1 MQLAT
6 EGFNAWKNISS
17 RLKGHECSNDHIIC
31 MSRWIETETRM
42 RKRETIDKSLQEK
55 MNNEK
60 DYWRQVLLRIIAL
73 VKTLSQQ
80 NLALRGSNETLFED
94 GNGNFLKFIEMMAIF
109 DHIMQEHVRRI
120 QMSQIHTHY
129 LGPKIQNE
137 LIQLLASE
145 VKCTIVEKIK
155 KAKYFSIILDV
166 TPDSSHEEQM
176 TLVIR
181 CVDVTVSPVKVE
193 EYFLGFLKV
202 DDTTGLGLF
211 SELEEALKNLQ
222 LDIKDIRGQGYDNG
236 SNMKGRHKGV
246 QKRLLDRNPR
256 AFYVPCGCHSLN
268 LALSDMAGC
277 CSQGKNFFGIIQRIY
292 CLFSAS
298 TKRWGILKNNV
309 SGLTLKPLSQT
320 RWESRLES
328 VKPLLLQTEEIR
340 NALLDLANS
349 NEDGAATSEAL
360 GFVTNELENFEFL
373 LTLVIW
379 YDLLSFVN
387 IVSKT
392 LQNEEMHMDVALEQ
406 LKGLIILFEKYR
418 ETGYE
423 KAKNEAEVIAKKM
436 GIQPIFQEK
445 RVSRRKKHF
454 DENNNE
460 DVMLTSEESFRINFV
475 FFVIDQALTS
485 LRVRF
490 EDFQKFEDMF
500 GFLWN
505 IKKWKL
511 VDDESL
517 ESSCMKLEEHL
528 KCGTCSDVNGR
539 DLFSEL
545 RMLRELLPKEI
556 EKAIGVLNYL
566 KEMNTCFPNA
576 WIAYRILLTVPVTV
590 AFAERS
596 FSKLKLLK
604 SYLRSTMS
612 QERLNGLAILSIEK
626 HITGKLDFTS
636 LIDKFAAKKA
646 RKIIFY
652 DW

>member
-349 NEDGAATSEAL
+349 
-360 GFVTNELENFEFL
+360 
-373 LTLVIW
+373 
-379 YDLLSFVN
+379 
-387 IVSKT
+387 K
-392 LQNEEMHMDVALEQ
+392 
-406 LKGLIILFEKYR
+406 
-418 ETGYE
+418 
-423 KAKNEAEVIAKKM
+423 
-436 GIQPIFQEK
+436 
-445 RVSRRKKHF
+445 
-454 DENNNE
+454 
-460 DVMLTSEESFRINFV
+460 
-475 FFVIDQALTS
+475 
-485 LRVRF
+485 
-490 EDFQKFEDMF
+490 
-500 GFLWN
+500 
-505 IKKWKL
+505 
-511 VDDESL
+511 
-517 ESSCMKLEEHL
+517 
-528 KCGTCSDVNGR
+528 
-539 DLFSEL
+539 
-545 RMLRELLPKEI
+545 
-556 EKAIGVLNYL
+556 
-566 KEMNTCFPNA
+566 
-576 WIAYRILLTVPVTV
+576 
-590 AFAERS
+590 
-596 FSKLKLLK
+596 
-604 SYLRSTMS
+604 
-612 QERLNGLAILSIEK
+612 
-626 HITGKLDFTS
+626 
-636 LIDKFAAKKA
+636 
-646 RKIIFY
+646 
-652 DW
+652 

>member
-1 MQLAT
+1 
-6 EGFNAWKNISS
+6 
-17 RLKGHECSNDHIIC
+17 
-31 MSRWIETETRM
+31 
-42 RKRETIDKSLQEK
+42 
-55 MNNEK
+55 
-60 DYWRQVLLRIIAL
+60 
-73 VKTLSQQ
+73 
-80 NLALRGSNETLFED
+80 
-94 GNGNFLKFIEMMAIF
+94 MAIF
-109 DHIMQEHVRRI
+109 DPIMQEHVRRI
-120 QMSQIHTHY
+120 QMSEIHTHY
-129 LGPKIQNE
+129 LGPKIENE

-155 KAKYFSIILDV
+155 KAKYFSVILDC

-176 TLVIR
+176 TLVIQ

-211 SELEEALKNLQ
+211 SELEEALKNLK
-222 LDIKDIRGQGYDNG
+222 LDIKDIRGQGYENG

-277 CSQGKNFFGIIQRIY
+277 CSQ
-292 CLFSAS
+292 
-298 TKRWGILKNNV
+298 
-309 SGLTLKPLSQT
+309 
-320 RWESRLES
+320 
-328 VKPLLLQTEEIR
+328 EIR

-423 KAKNEAEVIAKKM
+423 KARNEAEVIAKKM
-436 GIQPIFQEK
+436 GIQPIFREK
-445 RVSRRKKHF
+445 RVTRRKKHF

-460 DVMLTSEESFRINFV
+460 DVILTSEESFRINFV

-490 EDFQKFEDMF
+490 EDFQKFENMF

-566 KEMNTCFPNA
+566 KEMNTCFPNT
-576 WIAYRILLTVPVTV
+576 WIAYRILIIVHVTV
-590 AFAERS
+590 ASAERS

-604 SYLRSTMS
+604 SYLRSAMS

-636 LIDKFAAKKA
+636 LIDNFAAKKFCICEGIA
-646 RKIIFY
+646 TTPFPLRLASPILLFSSMDGTMENMVQKLTLTADEEEGVTISVR
-652 DW
+652 DQ